1 MEAVVLAGGLGT
13 RLRSV
18 VPDLP
23 KPMAPVAGRPF
34 LEILLDRLAATG
46 FERVVL
52 SVGYR
57 HEVIEAHF
65 GPRHRHLELVYAVE
79 RQPLGTG
86 GGLAL
91 ALAEPRAAAA
101 SVFNGDTYLEL
112 DPAAMLQAHVAA
124 GARLTLAA
132 VAMADVSRYG
142 ALEIVEERVTGF
154 AEKGRQGP
162 GWINGGV
169 SLLDPALVLDAGLT
183 PPWSLETDLLMPRL
197 AEIRPLAYRTQGR
210 FIDIGIPE
218 DYARAQNLLADL

>member
-13 RLRSV
+13 RLRPV

-34 LEILLDRLAATG
+34 LEILLERLAATG
-46 FERVVL
+46 FRRVVL

-57 HEVIEAHF
+57 HQLIMNHF
-65 GPRHRHLELVYAVE
+65 GTGWGGLTLDYAVE
-79 RQPLGTG
+79 SQPLGTG

-91 ALAEPRAAAA
+91 ALGKTRAAAVF
-101 SVFNGDTYLEL
+101 VFNGDTYLEL
-112 DPAAMLQAHVAA
+112 DPAAMAQAHRAA

-142 ALEIVEERVTGF
+142 ALQIEDDRVTGF
-154 AEKGRQGP
+154 AEKGRKGP

-169 SLLDPALVLDAGLT
+169 SLIDPALVLDAGLT

-197 AEIRPLAYRTQGR
+197 AEIRPLAFPTQGR
-210 FIDIGIPE
+210 FIDIGVPE
-218 DYARAQNLLADL
+218 DYARAQRLLADD